1 MKSKEEVWKGVNEM
15 SRAKME
21 RRQQLA
27 KLPFERKIPIL
38 LRLQR
43 IAREIGVASGRKC
56 PEVWKCSE

>member
-1 MKSKEEVWKGVNEM
+1 MKNREKVWKGVEEM

-27 KLPFERKIPIL
+27 NLPFERKIPIL

-43 IAREIGVASGRKC
+43 IAREMSRASGRKSHQ
-56 PEVWKCSE
+56 VWKF

>member
-1 MKSKEEVWKGVNEM
+1 VENRERVWRGIEEM

-27 KLPFERKIPIL
+27 KLPFERKISIL

-43 IAREIGVASGRKC
+43 IAKGMSLVSGKKSHQ
-56 PEVWKCSE
+56 VWKCSE